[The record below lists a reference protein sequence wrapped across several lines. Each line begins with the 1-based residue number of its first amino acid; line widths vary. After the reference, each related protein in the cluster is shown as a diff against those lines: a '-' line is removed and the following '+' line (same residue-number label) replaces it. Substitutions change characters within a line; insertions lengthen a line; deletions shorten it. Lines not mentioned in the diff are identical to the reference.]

1 MNPIINISK
10 ANMKTN
16 EECYSQIL
24 IGWYMKLTTENM
36 KILVR
41 IKNCYENFYENS
53 YEIVMKLLVRIKN
66 CLILVLIL
74 LN

>member
-41 IKNCYENFYENS
+41 IKNC
-53 YEIVMKLLVRIKN
+53 
-66 CLILVLIL
+66 LILVLIL